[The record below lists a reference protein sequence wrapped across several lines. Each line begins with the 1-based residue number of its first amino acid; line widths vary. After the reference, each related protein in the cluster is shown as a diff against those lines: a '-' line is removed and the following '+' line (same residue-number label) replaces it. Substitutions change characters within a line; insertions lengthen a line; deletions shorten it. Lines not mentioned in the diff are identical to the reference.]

1 MWRGLLT
8 LLTVWIAYG
17 CGHPALDGYRPA
29 WLDRPLQSLHE
40 NVNASVMVGR
50 HAIASLETTR
60 PVRYLKDSVASA
72 TARLR
77 STN

>member
-8 LLTVWIAYG
+8 VLTVGIFYG

-29 WLDRPLQSLHE
+29 SLDRPLQSLHE
-40 NVNASVMVGR
+40 NVNASLAAGR
-50 HAIASLETTR
+50 KAVASLETTR
-60 PVRYLKDSVASA
+60 PVLYLKDRLASV

-77 STN
+77 SAN